1 MTVQGVTG
9 SDGGLGYFGFS
20 YYEQNQDK
28 LNLVGVGE
36 KRRQVL
42 PSRRPR
48 TIQNGT
54 YTPFSRPLFMYPS
67 AKALKRPEVQAFMDY
82 VIDNYETIAEAA
94 QIVPMTQEQADAS
107 KKELTKDE
115 GASLGDGGLLT
126 TTAAGARPVPALGAG
141 RRRWGEEIIKALL
154 ILAALISVLT
164 TTGIVIALLRETIDF
179 FGSVGLWDFLSGGK
193 WTPLFEPPSFGVRP
207 LVIGTFLIT
216 FIALAV
222 AAPLGLGAA
231 IYLSEYARPRVR
243 KTLKPIL
250 ELLAGVPTIV
260 FGYFALTFFTP
271 NILQDLLHVKVD
283 IFNALAA
290 GIIMGFMVI
299 PTVASVAEDAM
310 SSVPQSL
317 REGAYGLGA
326 SKLQVSLRIVFPAA
340 LSGIVAAIVLGVSRA
355 VGETMIVLLASG
367 QVANNSLDPREP
379 HLSLASFIG
388 STAGGDTPTGSIE
401 YKTIFAVGMLLFVIT
416 LIMNLI
422 SIRFVRKYRQVYE

>member
-1 MTVQGVTG
+1 M
-9 SDGGLGYFGFS
+9 
-20 YYEQNQDK
+20 EA
-28 LNLVGVGE
+28 
-36 KRRQVL
+36 
-42 PSRRPR
+42 
-48 TIQNGT
+48 
-54 YTPFSRPLFMYPS
+54 S
-67 AKALKRPEVQAFMDY
+67 AP
-82 VIDNYETIAEAA
+82 T
-94 QIVPMTQEQADAS
+94 
-107 KKELTKDE
+107 
-115 GASLGDGGLLT
+115 
-126 TTAAGARPVPALGAG
+126 AGARARPPPGAAPP
-141 RRRWGEEIIKALL
+141 RRGGTVIKGLL

-164 TTGIVIALLRETIDF
+164 TTGIVVALLRETIDF
-179 FGSVGLWDFLSGGK
+179 FGEVGVWEFLSGGK

-216 FIALAV
+216 FIAMVV
-222 AAPLGLGAA
+222 ASPLGLGAA
-231 IYLSEYARPRVR
+231 IYLSEYAKPRVR
-243 KTLKPIL
+243 KTIKPIL

-271 NILQDLLHVKVD
+271 NILQDLLHVKVN

-290 GIIMGFMVI
+290 GIIMGFLII

-310 SSVPQSL
+310 SAVPQSL

-326 SKLQVSLRIVFPAA
+326 SKLQVSLRVVFPAA
-340 LSGIVAAIVLGVSRA
+340 LSGIVASIVLGVSRA

-367 QVANNSLDPREP
+367 QVASNSLDPREP
-379 HLSLASFIG
+379 HFSLASFIG